1 MATIPQSS
9 LFCWD
14 QIEVLDDLTRLK
26 LVLDGLPDE
35 PLMQALEAHRGRGR
49 DDYPVR
55 PMWNSV
61 IAGIVFGHPSIESL
75 RRELSR
81 NAPLR
86 QRCGFDPFKGLEAV
100 PQSWNYTRFLRGLFR
115 HESQLDELFD
125 ALVDELAQRL
135 PDLGRHMA
143 VDGKAIDSHARPRG
157 KDPPVPEPDGRRDT
171 DACFGVKK
179 QRGIDK
185 DGKPWEKFTR
195 WFGYKLHLVVDSVY
209 ELPVARTVTPASG
222 SEVVQ
227 LRDQL
232 LPSLAEHH
240 PQLLERAETF
250 TADKGYDDTRT
261 ITTLGDRHEIAPVI
275 DIRECWQDGKTSRD
289 VPGLPGGA
297 HVQYGPQGQVE
308 CWSCVDGQRYPMAY
322 GGYEKDRQTQK
333 WRCPARHYGQTC
345 ASQDRCPIG
354 AGSGQIRVPLTVDR
368 RIFTPVARPSGA
380 WKKHYRRRTA
390 VERVNAR
397 IDQGYGF
404 ERHFIRGLQKMR
416 VRMSLALIAM
426 LAMANGR
433 LKHQQGA
440 AIRSLVRPAA

>member
-1 MATIPQSS
+1 MAMIPQSS
-9 LFCWD
+9 LFSWD
-14 QIEVLDDLTRLK
+14 QIEGLDDLTRLK
-26 LVLDGLPDE
+26 LTLAGLADE
-35 PLMQALEAHRGRGR
+35 PLMRAMEAQRGRGR
-49 DDYPVR
+49 DTYPIRAV
-55 PMWNSV
+55 WNSV

-75 RRELSR
+75 RRELLR

-86 QRCGFDPFKGLEAV
+86 QLCGFDPFKGLEAV
-100 PQSWNYTRFLRGLFR
+100 PHSWNYTRFLRGLFR
-115 HESQLDELFD
+115 HESQLDQLFD
-125 ALVDELAQRL
+125 ALVEELAGQR
-135 PDLGRHMA
+135 PDFGRHLA
-143 VDGKAIDSHARPRG
+143 CDGKAIASHARPRG
-157 KDPPVPEPDGRRDT
+157 KDQPAPGPDGRRDT
-171 DACFGVKK
+171 DACMGVKH
-179 QRGIDK
+179 QRGVDK
-185 DGKPWEKFTR
+185 DGKPWEKLTR

-209 ELPVARTVTPASG
+209 ELPVAKAVTPASA

-227 LRDQL
+227 LRDEL

-240 PQLLERAETF
+240 PDLLQRARTF
-250 TADKGYDDTRT
+250 TADKGYDDTTT
-261 ITTLGDRHEIAPVI
+261 ITTLADRHEIAPVI
-275 DIRECWQDGKTSRD
+275 DIRACWQDGKTSRL
-289 VPGLPGGA
+289 VPGLPGQA

-308 CWSCVDGQRYPMAY
+308 CWSRVDGQRHTMAY

-345 ASQDRCPIG
+345 ASLHCCPIG
-354 AGSGQIRVPLTVDR
+354 SGSGQVRVPLTVDR
-368 RIFTPVARPSGA
+368 RIFTPVARPSGT

-416 VRMSLALIAM
+416 VRMSLALIVM